1 MAGSHQGIFFSSIG
15 LSRGAGNVPN
25 FENKEEVDDI
35 WLATRSPA
43 TNFTN
48 INK

>member
-35 WLATRSPA
+35 WLATRNPA
-43 TNFTN
+43 RNFTD